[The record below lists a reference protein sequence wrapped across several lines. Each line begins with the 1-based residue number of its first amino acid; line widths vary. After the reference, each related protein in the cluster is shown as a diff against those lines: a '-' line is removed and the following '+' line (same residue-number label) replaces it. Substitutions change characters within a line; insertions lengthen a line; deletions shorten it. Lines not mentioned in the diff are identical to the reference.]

1 MRVAADQD
9 RAKIYP
15 HHLEDRH
22 PAPTSKVAQLPAS
35 SGPLTPSSGSRPD
48 VQIKSEGRMR
58 PDGEAG
64 SPETAPPAQPPPTSQ
79 GAQVRVT
86 WNGQPD
92 VVMIHSDLE
101 DESDPHL

>member
-1 MRVAADQD
+1 MLIA
-9 RAKIYP
+9 
-15 HHLEDRH
+15 
-22 PAPTSKVAQLPAS
+22 TVAQ
-35 SGPLTPSSGSRPD
+35 PLTSSKPLAPSSGSRPD

-58 PDGEAG
+58 PDAEGAPRGAASSRAG
-64 SPETAPPAQPPPTSQ
+64 AIRPETVPPPQPPPTSE

-101 DESDPHL
+101 DDPLM